1 METIDE
7 YAAEVEQSV
16 RSAVAHAMLM
26 LTKDRTPERD
36 ESTEVL
42 DLLLAFVEERSGE
55 FAEFAMEYDG
65 LTTRTDPAD
74 GLRYVVAEGVAA

>member
-42 DLLLAFVEERSGE
+42 DLLLAFVEGRTGE
-55 FAEFAMEYDG
+55 LAEFAMERDG
-65 LTTRTDPAD
+65 LTTRTGPRD
-74 GLRYVVAEGVAA
+74 GLRYVVPEVAA